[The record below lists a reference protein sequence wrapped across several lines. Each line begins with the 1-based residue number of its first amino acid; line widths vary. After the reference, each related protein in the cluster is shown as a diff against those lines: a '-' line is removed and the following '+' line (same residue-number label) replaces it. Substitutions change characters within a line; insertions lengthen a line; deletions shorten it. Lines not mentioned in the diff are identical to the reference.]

1 MNKFGVFLV
10 LVDWDICKG
19 KFIFNFDIIGLRII
33 IEDLKVNLSIF
44 LKIFI
49 VYVRFIVYLFRSYYW
64 IVLCKEII

>member
-64 IVLCKEII
+64 IVLC

>member
-10 LVDWDICKG
+10 LVDRDICKG

-49 VYVRFIVYLFRSYYW
+49 VYVRFIVYLFRSYY
-64 IVLCKEII
+64 